1 LPTVFVA
8 NCRPHNWD
16 ECRQK
21 VIFGIKKGSIHPK
34 MKSGDLFLMRVSGPD
49 YGVRGIWAF
58 ESEQKVQNP
67 SEIPWTDAEY
77 AWRLAFS
84 PLVLEFG
91 QPFNEEFE
99 GKSKYSDKI
108 KLNAARIITSVIPLS
123 PIEAKNYLE
132 AIIKEKQEELNVT
145 TRYFGRDARV
155 IDILGDTVKSLEAV
169 KLKPLVKKKTEAQ
182 DIVGE
187 PINFRGIVYAPMNEA
202 GVILL
207 FSKVMEDLGII
218 YEASPSKSFPDMIAR
233 RKEEEGWVK
242 RSVEFEYKSSH
253 FKTHKH
259 DPQKCDIIVCWIND
273 WTDCPIE
280 VIELKDL
287 VVSGQLS
294 SEPEEEETD
303 AS

>member
-1 LPTVFVA
+1 
-8 NCRPHNWD
+8 
-16 ECRQK
+16 

-58 ESEQKVQNP
+58 ESEHKVQNP
-67 SEIPWTDAEY
+67 SEVPWTDAEY

-84 PLVLEFG
+84 PLVLEFS

-108 KLNAARIITSVIPLS
+108 KLNSARIITSVIPLS

-132 AIIKEKQEELNVT
+132 AIIREKQEELSVIA
-145 TRYFGRDARV
+145 RYLGRDTRV
-155 IDILGDTVKSLEAV
+155 IDILRNTAESLEAAKP
-169 KLKPLVKKKTEAQ
+169 KLVTKKRTETQ
-182 DIVGE
+182 DIIGE

-207 FSKVMEDLGII
+207 FSKVMKDLGMI
-218 YEASPSKSFPDMIAR
+218 YEASPSKTFPDMIAR

-242 RSVEFEYKSSH
+242 RNVEFEYKSSH
-253 FKTHKH
+253 FKSHKH
-259 DPQKCDIIVCWIND
+259 DLL
-273 WTDCPIE
+273 DCQE
-280 VIELKDL
+280 SCTR
-287 VVSGQLS
+287 VVMHLYR
-294 SEPEEEETD
+294 
-303 AS
+303 